1 MGVTPRLHC
10 RDPGGQSSIHPKR
23 LSIMASAENT
33 AGDSGAPRTSKWS
46 TENRAALIGVAAALL
61 GSLVGGL
68 VTWGVTR
75 EQIDSQRQDARRAE
89 RLAAYKTFAADA
101 YAFWNQAQVFE
112 LEDAAQSKS
121 AVSLSGVTLTK
132 PQLRALSASQAQLTP
147 AYVLVALFAPEGVA
161 ESAKRVTG
169 LTNGLWT
176 LLGGATQ
183 SQPASLGEFTNAKDQ
198 DQKALKLFL
207 SASRKDLGAK
217 PIAG

>member
-1 MGVTPRLHC
+1 V
-10 RDPGGQSSIHPKR
+10 
-23 LSIMASAENT
+23 
-33 AGDSGAPRTSKWS
+33 
-46 TENRAALIGVAAALL
+46 ALIGVGAALV
-61 GSLVGGL
+61 GSLIGGL

-75 EQIDSQRQDARRAE
+75 EQIASQREDARRAE

-161 ESAKRVTG
+161 ESAKHVTG
-169 LTNGLWT
+169 LTNDLWT
-176 LLGGATQ
+176 LVENATQ
-183 SQPASLGEFTNAKDQ
+183 SQPASLRKFTSTEKQ
-198 DQKALKLFL
+198 DRNSLALFL
-207 SASRKDLGAK
+207 SASRRDLGGK

>member
-101 YAFWNQAQVFE
+101 YAFWNQAQVFVHQ
-112 LEDAAQSKS
+112 DTASSKS
-121 AVSLSGVTLTK
+121 ARTLSMVTLTK
-132 PQLRALSASQAQLTP
+132 QQLRALSASQAQLTP
-147 AYVLVALFAPEGVA
+147 AYVLVALFAPDRVA
-161 ESAKRVTG
+161 TSAKHVTK
-169 LTNGLWT
+169 LTNDIWT
-176 LLGGATQ
+176 LLEDATQ
-183 SQPASLGEFTNAKDQ
+183 SQPASLVGFKKSEDRDQNA
-198 DQKALKLFL
+198 LNLFL
-207 SASRKDLGAK
+207 STSRQDLGGK